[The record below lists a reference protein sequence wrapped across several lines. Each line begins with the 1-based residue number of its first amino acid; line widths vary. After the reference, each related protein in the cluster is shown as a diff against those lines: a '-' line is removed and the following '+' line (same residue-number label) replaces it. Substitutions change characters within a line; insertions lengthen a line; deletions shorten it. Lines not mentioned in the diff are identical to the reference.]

1 MKHRVCKED
10 YASNPSMCACDNDYV
25 ATFRY
30 LYKKGIFCF
39 VLLLIVCL
47 LLLVFIGCYCIK

>member
-30 LYKKGIFCF
+30 L
-39 VLLLIVCL
+39 
-47 LLLVFIGCYCIK
+47 